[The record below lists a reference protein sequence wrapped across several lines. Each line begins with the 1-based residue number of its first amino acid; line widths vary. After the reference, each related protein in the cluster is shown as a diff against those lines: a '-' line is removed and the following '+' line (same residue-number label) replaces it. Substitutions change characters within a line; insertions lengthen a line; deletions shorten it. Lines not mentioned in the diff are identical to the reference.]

1 MKELAYTISLAQNR
15 SERMSSVTSRLRTV
29 KRIAAATLAGGLAA
43 LMAAPPANA
52 YPDGPWFVPNKPYV
66 TTGQWVSGH
75 NITIGD
81 MADPDVFVEN
91 GTYYAYGTNGGG
103 RNVPLITSRDLR
115 NWTTNQS
122 YRPGTTS
129 PDGRPILNGNDY
141 FYNDT
146 LALPGR
152 WAQREPNCDTK
163 TSGCYEIWAPAVEKA
178 GNGKYLMAYAA
189 KAASTVPGVTRWC
202 IGLAQGNKPTG
213 PFFDTSSAPFTCSD
227 DPAGAIDPD
236 LFKDPATGKVYLY
249 WKNEGN
255 AARATKTNVWA
266 RELNHAGNGWA
277 AGSQAR
283 SLLATSVMTK
293 AGQRDSQ
300 TWEETLI
307 ENPSMVRY
315 QNKYYLFY
323 SGGQYSTLDYRT
335 GYAECSS
342 AVGPCKRV
350 SHTPVLQNDARWSLG
365 GPGGSNAFLDTS
377 GQLRL
382 ATAAWRPDRAGYDLP
397 CRAAR
402 ERFFESSTAC
412 TSNQRFLHIGTL
424 QKFGPNGLIAAPR
437 KSEFAWTAAQK
448 RPASLAFTDFKPGT
462 QFYDETMW
470 LAHTGITTGWEVGN
484 SREYRPTWNIERGA
498 MAAFMYRLAGSP
510 AYTPPAQ
517 AVFRDVPTNH
527 QFYKEIMWMRSVGIT
542 TGWSD
547 GTFRPNDPI
556 SREAMAAFMYR
567 AAGSPANTGT
577 GGFWDTGKSGFQK
590 EIAWVKNQGISTGYP
605 DGSFRPLDPV
615 KRDAMAA
622 FMYRLT
628 QKGPLLA
635 KPWPG
640 A

>member
-1 MKELAYTISLAQNR
+1 MV
-15 SERMSSVTSRLRTV
+15 SVTSPWRTL
-29 KRIAAATLAGGLAA
+29 KRVAAATLAGGLLALTAVPAA
-43 LMAAPPANA
+43 QA
-52 YPDGPWFVPNKPYV
+52 YPDGPWFVENKPYV
-66 TTGQWVSGH
+66 TTTQWVPGH
-75 NITIGD
+75 SMAIGD
-81 MADPDVFVEN
+81 LADPDVFVEN

-103 RNVPLITSRDLR
+103 RNVPLIISKDLK
-115 NWTTNQS
+115 NWTTH
-122 YRPGTTS
+122 PGYSSAITAS
-129 PDGRPILNGNDY
+129 PDGRPVLNGKDPYFNDA
-141 FYNDT
+141 
-146 LALPGR
+146 LALPGK
-152 WAQREPNCDTK
+152 WALREPGCNTNV
-163 TSGCYEIWAPAVEKA
+163 SGCYEIWAPAVDRA
-178 GNGKYLMAYAA
+178 ANGKYLMAYAA
-189 KAASTVPGVTRWC
+189 KTASTVAGVTRWC
-202 IGLAQGNKPTG
+202 IGLAQGDKPTG
-213 PFFDTSSAPFTCSD
+213 PFFDTMSQPIACSD

-236 LFKDPATGKVYLY
+236 LFKDSTGKVYLY

-255 AARATKTNVWA
+255 AAKATKTKVWV
-266 RELNHAGNGWA
+266 RELNSAGTGFA
-277 AGSQAR
+277 AGSAQR
-283 SLLATSVMTK
+283 SILETSVMTK

-307 ENPSMVRY
+307 ENPSMVKY

-342 AVGPCKRV
+342 ATGPCQRV

-397 CRAAR
+397 CRVALV
-402 ERFFESSTAC
+402 RFFESSTAC

-424 QKFGPNGLIAAPR
+424 QKFGPNGLIAAPK
-437 KSEFAWTAAQK
+437 KSEYAWTAANK
-448 RPASLAFTDFKPGT
+448 YPAPVAFRDFAPGT
-462 QFYDETMW
+462 MFYDETMW
-470 LAHTGITTGWEVGN
+470 LAHTGITAGWEVGN
-484 SREYRPTWNIERGA
+484 AREYRPDRSIERGA

-517 AVFRDVPTNH
+517 AVFSDVPTNH
-527 QFYKEIMWMRSVGIT
+527 QFYKEIMWMRSVKIT
-542 TGWSD
+542 TGWPD
-547 GTFRPNDPI
+547 GTFRPDAPI

-567 AAGSPANTGT
+567 AAGSPANTVG
-577 GGFWDTGKSGFQK
+577 GGFWDTGASGYQN
-590 EIAWVKNQGISTGYP
+590 EIAWVKNQGISTGNP
-605 DGSFRPLDPV
+605 DGSFKPNDPV

-640 A
+640 T